1 MIALQR
7 NWIWTALAALAM
19 IFSACV
25 PLTPGAPGGP
35 TATPIPPPTAGP
47 GADEVVVDR
56 IEIVILE
63 SFPVQ
68 VHVVVYGQLPDACS
82 FVQEATQARQDNT
95 FDVELVVARR
105 PDARCAPQPTPF
117 QHTIPLEVRGLKA
130 GTYTVNV
137 HGATGTFKLET
148 DNVLPAEGLIG
159 GRVWHDLCA
168 VGGGEGGAPVAPSE
182 GCVADPSGGFRAN
195 GVPEPGEPGIAGVVV
210 TLGASECPSTGLAEA
225 ITGADGAYQFDAL
238 PAGTYCV
245 AVDPLREPNTSIL
258 IPGGWTAPGVEEGRI
273 TVTLGPGEIRRDI
286 HFGWDYQF
294 LPPDPPAAFGIVL
307 AQALMTRDEALLRQL
322 MHDPFTVASW
332 RSEGVSYTPDAAV
345 EQLFGNDLGPGTQIT
360 FVEGEDLRALLGGMD
375 PLSVFGPEAGIVRVL
390 YAEGWGLEGRDE
402 ALLFIAR
409 EPGGRYSWYG
419 VLVAPGGFAREPPPS
434 SAEVALTWRR
444 EGGIAGFCDGLIVYQ
459 TGEAL
464 ATSCKGIAPGGQVE
478 GQLAGERLQQLA
490 DWIGKFESLDVVQ
503 KDDATADAMVV
514 QVVFYGQ
521 GTTKATEADVQ
532 AIREFAAQV
541 FQELTS
547 PQGLGGPGVLA
558 TFDVDGEQ
566 FRVWVTNPHT
576 IQQIL
581 ELEQGKSMAN
591 IPNGRILRG
600 PGYQDH
606 NAPWSWPGPSSRW
619 RCAAGGPRTWR
630 NTSTNL

>member
-7 NWIWTALAALAM
+7 NWMWTALAALAM

-35 TATPIPPPTAGP
+35 TATPIPPPTVGP

-56 IEIVILE
+56 IEILILE

-95 FDVELVVARR
+95 FDVGLVVARR

-117 QHTIPLEVRGLKA
+117 QHTIALEVRGLKA

-137 HGATGTFKLET
+137 HGATGTFKLEM
-148 DNVLPAEGLIG
+148 DNA
-159 GRVWHDLCA
+159 
-168 VGGGEGGAPVAPSE
+168 
-182 GCVADPSGGFRAN
+182 
-195 GVPEPGEPGIAGVVV
+195 
-210 TLGASECPSTGLAEA
+210 
-225 ITGADGAYQFDAL
+225 
-238 PAGTYCV
+238 
-245 AVDPLREPNTSIL
+245 
-258 IPGGWTAPGVEEGRI
+258 
-273 TVTLGPGEIRRDI
+273 
-286 HFGWDYQF
+286 
-294 LPPDPPAAFGIVL
+294 
-307 AQALMTRDEALLRQL
+307 
-322 MHDPFTVASW
+322 
-332 RSEGVSYTPDAAV
+332 
-345 EQLFGNDLGPGTQIT
+345 
-360 FVEGEDLRALLGGMD
+360 
-375 PLSVFGPEAGIVRVL
+375 
-390 YAEGWGLEGRDE
+390 
-402 ALLFIAR
+402 
-409 EPGGRYSWYG
+409 
-419 VLVAPGGFAREPPPS
+419 PPS
-434 SAEVALTWRR
+434 SGEVVLTWRR

-490 DWIGKFESLDVVQ
+490 DWIGKFESFDVVQ

-541 FQELTS
+541 FQELTF
-547 PQGLGGPGVLA
+547 PQGPGGPGVLA

-566 FRVWVTNPHT
+566 FRVWVTNPQT

-606 NAPWSWPGPSSRW
+606 NTPWSWPGPSSRW
-619 RCAAGGPRTWR
+619 RCATGGPRTWR
-630 NTSTNL
+630 NTSTNLWTWWGATAPGRPGW